1 MIIMPAPRAA
11 GQRTMIIWN
20 MNQSTLA
27 PLAQSSLLWVVGG
40 LGEMSNFYWY
50 GL

>member
-27 PLAQSSLLWVVGG
+27 PLAQSSLLGVVGG